1 MNISKPEQRTLH
13 ALAQGGHILL
23 VRDERGRTI
32 DAQCLTRDAWRLAD
46 CNLAVFKRLKQR
58 RLIMSRNGGP
68 HRITREGLLCLRAQ
82 ADNRVSSRAW

>member
-23 VRDERGRTI
+23 VRDERDAPI
-32 DAQCLTRDAWRLAD
+32 DANCLTRETWR
-46 CNLAVFKRLKQR
+46 LAVFKRLKKR
-58 RLIMSRNGGP
+58 RLIMSRGGGP
-68 HRITREGLLCLRAQ
+68 YRITREGLLCLRAQ